1 MIRSSGTYSSDEQK
15 NVYSREK
22 IIRHRAIF
30 AIAVYPNKERIPKM
44 SGDWSKLTDYLKK
57 DTNATTTISPTIK
70 ITTIILTDADM
81 LNITGSQDKSKT
93 LYIDFTDE
101 RYSIQK
107 RAEDAGYAVI
117 YHPKDKSIKIFIKN
131 S

>member
-1 MIRSSGTYSSDEQK
+1 M
-15 NVYSREK
+15 
-22 IIRHRAIF
+22 
-30 AIAVYPNKERIPKM
+30 
-44 SGDWSKLTDYLKK
+44 K
-57 DTNATTTISPTIK
+57 DTNATAINSPTKK
-70 ITTIILTDADM
+70 IPAKILTDDDM
-81 LNITGSQDKSKT
+81 RVITGSQDKSKT